1 MRRYTYKAR
10 DPKTGEIIKGSIQ
23 ADDEYAAG
31 KLIVD
36 QWGTSPR
43 KTGLLFRGSLR
54 P

>member
-36 QWGTSPR
+36 QGFVPDSQ
-43 KTGLLFRGSLR
+43 TGLLFRGSLR